1 MNYFL
6 SFIFCGILCMISQY
20 FIEKT
25 KLTPGH
31 INTLLVITG
40 AILSGFKIY
49 DKLIEIFHFGA
60 SVPIMNFGHLL
71 VKGSSEGFNNNGII
85 GLFNGIYNY
94 AGQGISVAIIFAFL
108 ITIFFKVKN

>member
-40 AILSGFKIY
+40 TILSGLKIY

-71 VKGSSEGFNNNGII
+71 VKGASEGFNINGII
-85 GLFNGIYNY
+85 GLFNGIYKY
-94 AGQGISVAIIFAFL
+94 AGQGISIAIFLAFFT
-108 ITIFFKVKN
+108 TIFFRIKN

>member
-40 AILSGFKIY
+40 TILSGLKIY
-49 DKLIEIFHFGA
+49 DKLKK
-60 SVPIMNFGHLL
+60 L
-71 VKGSSEGFNNNGII
+71 V
-85 GLFNGIYNY
+85 
-94 AGQGISVAIIFAFL
+94 
-108 ITIFFKVKN
+108 